1 MKFDRPVKFG
11 FAGAVVVLVALGI
24 YGEQSNR
31 QLGRI
36 AQQRSDTWR
45 FLLDAERTYS
55 NLKEMEESQ
64 RSFLLTGEDQYRR
77 NFNEQSSLLASRLE
91 DLRGGTQAL
100 PDQLESLSKVTD
112 LSRRRKEELQV
123 GINLRAE
130 KGLGAAVAGRKAE
143 TSQMPEIGALLALVG
158 ERGAREI
165 ASRTASI
172 NRVVNLTAAVSLTST
187 ILAIGL
193 CGLALFFFQR
203 RSLRH
208 RAVIEEN
215 EGLRKEMD
223 GLRRKLATVV
233 DGQNLAVKA
242 LQETER
248 ALAESR
254 QRAQAA
260 TRAKSEFLANMS
272 HEIRTPLNGILG
284 MTSIMLDSGLNPEQ
298 LDYGKTIQRSGES
311 LLGLLNDILDFSK
324 VEAGK
329 IDFESVNFDIAASA
343 RDLLKTFQY
352 ASKRKG
358 VELIGEI
365 PAGAH
370 FFHGDPGR
378 IRQILVNLLGNALK
392 FTEKG
397 SVTLRLRII
406 PVGIEGSRLRF
417 EVQDTGIGIDERTVP
432 HLFRA
437 FSQGDA
443 STTRKFGGTGLGLFI
458 SRKLVEAMDGIIGLT
473 SVKEKGSTFWFEL
486 TLKAGETRHH
496 AEPKAE
502 IRQVNGKYRVLVAE
516 DNEVNQK
523 IVLKML
529 EKMGIRAECV
539 TNGAEVLE
547 ALRKRS
553 YDLILMDCQ
562 MPVMDGY
569 EATARVRND
578 RVVGNNNIPI
588 IAMTANAMKG
598 DREHCLASGM
608 NDYLAKPLSANRL
621 SETLEKWIAE
631 VDRRKHEAYVLG

>member
-11 FAGAVVVLVALGI
+11 FAGAVVLLVALGI

-31 QLGRI
+31 LINR
-36 AQQRSDTWR
+36 AATQRSDTWR
-45 FLLDAERTYS
+45 FLLEAERTYS

-64 RSFLLTGEDQYRR
+64 RSFLLTGEGRYREA
-77 NFNEQSSLLASRLE
+77 FNEQSSLMVSRME
-91 DLRGGTQAL
+91 DLRGRVQAL
-100 PDQLESLSKVTD
+100 PELLESLSKVMD
-112 LSRRRKEELQV
+112 LSLSRKEELQA
-123 GINLRAE
+123 GIKLRSE
-130 KGLGAAVAGRKAE
+130 GGLNAAVAYLRSE
-143 TSQMPEIGALLALVG
+143 SNQMREIGALLALLG
-158 ERGAREI
+158 ESGSRDI
-165 ASRTASI
+165 ASRSATIS
-172 NRVVNLTAAVSLTST
+172 RVVNLAAVVSVIST
-187 ILAIGL
+187 VLAIGL
-193 CGLALFFFQR
+193 CGFALFFFQR

-215 EGLRKEMD
+215 ENLRKEMD
-223 GLRRKLATVV
+223 ALRNKLGTAI
-233 DGQNLAVKA
+233 DGRNLAVKA

-284 MTSIMLDSGLNPEQ
+284 MTSILLDSGLNPEQ
-298 LDYGKTIQRSGES
+298 RDYGKTIQRSGES
-311 LLGLLNDILDFSK
+311 LLGLINDILDFSK

-343 RDLLKTFQY
+343 RELLKTFQY

-358 VELIGEI
+358 VEVFGDI

-370 FFHGDPGR
+370 FYLGDPGR
-378 IRQILVNLLGNALK
+378 IRQILVNLLGNAVK

-397 SVTLRLRII
+397 SVTLRLHIS
-406 PVGIEGSRLRF
+406 PLGPGESRLRF

-458 SRKLVEAMDGIIGLT
+458 SRRLVEAMGGKIGLE
-473 SVKEKGSTFWFEL
+473 SVKDQGSTFWFEL
-486 TLKAGETRHH
+486 SLKAGEARPE
-496 AEPKAE
+496 AEAMAE
-502 IRQVNGKYRVLVAE
+502 IRPVNGQYRVLVAE

-529 EKMGIRAECV
+529 DKMSIRAECV
-539 TNGAEVLE
+539 TNGLEVIE
-547 ALRKRS
+547 ALCKRS

-562 MPVMDGY
+562 MPIMDGY
-569 EATARVRND
+569 ETTARVRTD
-578 RVVGNNNIPI
+578 RVVGNNRIPI

-598 DREHCLASGM
+598 DREQCLAAGM
-608 NDYLAKPLSANRL
+608 NDYLAKPLSASRL
-621 SETLEKWIAE
+621 SEAMEKWIAE
-631 VDRRKHEAYVLG
+631 LNRRKSEMTSAR